1 MALIVAEAEII
12 NVRTRDIGVG
22 ALRDTTNDT
31 TTWELADRDAYGT
44 ACDSG
49 IAPHSLSFYFIG

>member
-1 MALIVAEAEII
+1 MGLV
-12 NVRTRDIGVG
+12 VCGGGSLIGVG
-22 ALRDTTNDT
+22 ALRDTTIDT